1 MKLGLDER
9 QGSYFRSTQ
18 SHGLLVFFFL
28 FHLLEEEEYLFIILS
43 DVGGGLDCVRPCI
56 GLILSL
62 GHPNSRWW
70 TLLMAPILQRGE
82 PERLAASLQD
92 AQQRSGRAWL

>member
-1 MKLGLDER
+1 MALKLGLEER
-9 QGSYFRSTQ
+9 QGSYFLSTQ
-18 SHGLLVFFFL
+18 SHVFFFFL

-62 GHPNSRWW
+62 GHPNSRRW
-70 TLLMAPILQRGE
+70 TLLMSPILQRGE
-82 PERLAASLQD
+82 Q
-92 AQQRSGRAWL
+92 AQRG